1 MIKVKDVDGKEVR
14 GVYRGPNGSLIVDDN
29 RLLQKYLTEKN
40 ARERDQIKIKTLE
53 DQVCS
58 LTAMVEKLLEK
69 LG

>member
-1 MIKVKDVDGKEVR
+1 MIKVKDVDGRELR
-14 GVYRGPNGSLIVDDN
+14 GVYRGVNGSLIVQDSQ
-29 RLLQKYLTEKN
+29 LLQKYLTEKQ
-40 ARERDQIKIKTLE
+40 ARDRDQIKIKSLE

>member
-1 MIKVKDVDGKEVR
+1 MIKVKDVDGRELR
-14 GVYRGPNGSLIVDDN
+14 GVYRGANGSLIVQDSQ
-29 RLLQKYLTEKN
+29 LLQKYLTERQ
-40 ARERDQIKIKTLE
+40 ARDRDQIKIRSLE